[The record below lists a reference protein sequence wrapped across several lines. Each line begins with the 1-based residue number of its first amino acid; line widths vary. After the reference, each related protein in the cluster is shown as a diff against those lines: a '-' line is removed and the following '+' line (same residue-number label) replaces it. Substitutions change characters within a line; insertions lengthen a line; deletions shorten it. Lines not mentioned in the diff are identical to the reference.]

1 MCSKKC
7 FIAFPLLFVFLTAV
21 GFFITYGWSVSNENV
36 EKLPD
41 WPFVSDTGGNPPESC
56 LFTLLLTWAAIF
68 NFISMCLYYQYIKHK
83 GVETKANGYA
93 LAVGCICCFGMTVV
107 AAFQFPVQEIIHL
120 AGAGLAFGGAIVY
133 SWMVV
138 HISRKYD
145 SSKKLLYVRV
155 GVATLDTISFCVLL
169 VVYNLWMSDT
179 LPKKLPA
186 ITEWLLIY
194 LAILFMSTLVY
205 ELRYI
210 SKVKILVGLLDGD
223 EENGKDGVELHSTR
237 RIEGSTL

>member
-1 MCSKKC
+1 
-7 FIAFPLLFVFLTAV
+7 
-21 GFFITYGWSVSNENV
+21 
-36 EKLPD
+36 
-41 WPFVSDTGGNPPESC
+41 
-56 LFTLLLTWAAIF
+56 
-68 NFISMCLYYQYIKHK
+68 
-83 GVETKANGYA
+83 
-93 LAVGCICCFGMTVV
+93 
-107 AAFQFPVQEIIHL
+107 
-120 AGAGLAFGGAIVY
+120 
-133 SWMVV
+133 
-138 HISRKYD
+138 
-145 SSKKLLYVRV
+145 
-155 GVATLDTISFCVLL
+155 
-169 VVYNLWMSDT
+169 MSDT